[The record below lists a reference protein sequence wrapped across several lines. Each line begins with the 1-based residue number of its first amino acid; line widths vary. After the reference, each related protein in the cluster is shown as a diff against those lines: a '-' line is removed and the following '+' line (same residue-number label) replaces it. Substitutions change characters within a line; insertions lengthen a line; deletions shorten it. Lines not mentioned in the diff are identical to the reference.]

1 MPDFLLAI
9 DWTQVLPFIAIGF
22 AAQVV
27 DGALGMAFGVINST
41 LLVTVM
47 GVPPA
52 VASASVP
59 SG

>member
-27 DGALGMAFGVINST
+27 DGALDEATGIAR
-41 LLVTVM
+41 L
-47 GVPPA
+47 
-52 VASASVP
+52 P
-59 SG
+59 SNGIRIAGPRHDLTIFAQ